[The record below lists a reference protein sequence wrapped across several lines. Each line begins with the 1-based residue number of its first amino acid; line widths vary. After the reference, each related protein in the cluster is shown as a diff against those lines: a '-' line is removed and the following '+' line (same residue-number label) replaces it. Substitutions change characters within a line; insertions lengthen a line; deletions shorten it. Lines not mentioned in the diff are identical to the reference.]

1 MTPLQSKPAKKS
13 GWRHRLHDPRLGPVE
28 LLPIALLGG
37 AAGSFWAFLSLAN
50 EVIEGDT
57 RALDERLLLSL
68 RTPGFPSDPLGPPW
82 LEEAGRDFSALGG
95 TGVMVFLVVTV
106 TVFLALVRRRAEA
119 VILVVATLGA
129 LGLEL
134 VLKDW
139 YDRPRPDLVPHAAR
153 VFSASFPSGHATMA
167 AAVFLTI
174 EALLASTQPQP
185 RIKIYIA
192 SVAVLLTTVVGVSR
206 VYLGVHWPTDVLA
219 GWTLGAA
226 WAAICWAAA
235 IRLRRTFA

>member
-1 MTPLQSKPAKKS
+1 M
-13 GWRHRLHDPRLGPVE
+13 GPVE

-37 AAGSFWAFLSLAN
+37 AAASVWAFFVLAD

-57 RALDERLLLSL
+57 RALDERLLLAL
-68 RTPGFPSDPLGPPW
+68 RTPGIPSDPLGPPW
-82 LEEAGRDFSALGG
+82 LEEAGRDFTALGG
-95 TGVMVFLVVTV
+95 TGVMVFLVVAV
-106 TVFLALVRRRAEA
+106 TLFLALARRRAEA
-119 VILVVATLGA
+119 VILVVASLGA

-134 VLKDW
+134 LLKGW
-139 YDRPRPDLVPHAAR
+139 YGRPRPDLVPHAAR
-153 VFSASFPSGHATMA
+153 VFSASFPSGHATMS

-174 EALLASTQPQP
+174 GALLAATQPEP

-192 SVAVLLTTVVGVSR
+192 SLAVLLTVLVGVSR

-235 IRLRRTFA
+235 IRLRRTGT

>member
-1 MTPLQSKPAKKS
+1 MTQTPLRPAGAS
-13 GWRHRLHDPRLGPVE
+13 GWQRWLHGIRLQPVE

-37 AAGSFWAFLSLAN
+37 AGASVWTFLALAS
-50 EVIEGDT
+50 EVSEGDT
-57 RALDERLLLSL
+57 RALDERLLLAL
-68 RTPGFPSDPLGPPW
+68 RTPGVPSDPLGPPW
-82 LEEAGRDFSALGG
+82 LEEAARDFTALGG
-95 TGVMVFLVVTV
+95 TGVMVFLVVAV
-106 TVFLALVRRRAEA
+106 TCFLALARRRAEA
-119 VILVVATLGA
+119 VILVVASLGA
-129 LGLEL
+129 TGLEL
-134 VLKDW
+134 ALKDW

-153 VFSASFPSGHATMA
+153 VFSASFPSGHATMS

-174 EALLASTQPQP
+174 GALLASTQQER

-192 SVAVLLTTVVGVSR
+192 SLAVLLTTMVGVSR

-235 IRLRRTFA
+235 IRLRRTDT